1 MPYDT
6 ISVTPLSPRIGAEI
20 GNIDLTRPLSN
31 REVQEVH
38 DALLEYQVIFF
49 RDQPINLDAH
59 RDFARHFGELHVHVG
74 GDGTA
79 SQIIDGHPEV
89 RRQHFD
95 ENSKRVSGE
104 VWHTDQSC
112 AAIPP
117 MASILHQRIVPPN
130 GGGDTLFA
138 SMYAAYEELSPR
150 MQKFLEGLT
159 ATHDG
164 ALAFDKGATTK
175 YPTAIHPVIAKHP
188 ETGRKLIFVN
198 RGFTD
203 HINEL
208 PHERERRCPRV
219 PLQPLRPTA
228 LAGALPLDQ
237 GFDRLL
243 GQPLHAALGDLGL
256 LAQRPLGIPRPSQ
269 GNRAAVG
276 RLSGPIRIPDRPHR
290 GACQSAARA
299 SVRSSRASSD
309 SAMRRLR

>member
-6 ISVTPLSPRIGAEI
+6 ISVTPLSPCIGAEI
-20 GNIDLTRPLSN
+20 GDIDLTRPLSN

-49 RDQPINLDAH
+49 RDQPIDLDAH

-117 MASILHQRIVPPN
+117 MASILHQRIVPPK

-150 MQKFLEGLT
+150 LQKFLEGLT

-175 YPTAIHPVIAKHP
+175 YPTAIHPVIARHP
-188 ETGRKLIFVN
+188 ETGRKLIYVN

-208 PHERERRCPRV
+208 PHEE
-219 PLQPLRPTA
+219 
-228 LAGALPLDQ
+228 
-237 GFDRLL
+237 
-243 GQPLHAALGDLGL
+243 
-256 LAQRPLGIPRPSQ
+256 
-269 GNRAAVG
+269 
-276 RLSGPIRIPDRPHR
+276 
-290 GACQSAARA
+290 SAAILEFLYNHCAQPHWQVRFRWTKDSIA
-299 SVRSSRASSD
+299 FWDNRCTQHLAIWDYWPNVRSGYRIQVKGTAPPL
-309 SAMRRLR
+309 AA